1 MKENNDPNF
10 PLQQGLRVESSHTN
24 NFEQVP
30 KAVQEEMNALLYL
43 DWIGEQHFNNSQA
56 SRRTKTEHR
65 LLDLSQEEL
74 ESAEKKAF
82 LEHLQVHPNSLAYS
96 TLTKVVTYY
105 LVAFLGMIAEF
116 FIYESIFNN
125 SFGMTSTK
133 STLSGLL
140 VLLFTKTVGFAIH
153 KHIKHWIKENNLR
166 FRSLHKILIFTLAGL
181 ILLNA
186 MLLGLTNQGQIEKQ
200 KKIEQMEY
208 LSSSIEESEEF
219 DQDTSSQE
227 IELDQLQQDASKD
240 DNIFFTI
247 ARFLSITLIGM
258 LAIGAGATLFVVADL
273 YGDSLRLQKNI
284 RKLKD
289 RHAELKANFEYFNST
304 FSELLSLQ
312 REIIS
317 MHGQKMMLEK
327 LLSKEREK
335 DFSLPHQN
343 SETNIHP

>member
-1 MKENNDPNF
+1 
-10 PLQQGLRVESSHTN
+10 LQQGIHVKATHPN
-24 NFEQVP
+24 HFEQVP
-30 KAVQEEMNALLYL
+30 KAVQEEIQALNHLHR
-43 DWIGEQHFNNSQA
+43 IGELNYSNSQA
-56 SRRTKTEHR
+56 SKRPKIEHQ
-65 LLDLSQEEL
+65 LLDLSQKEL

-82 LEHLQVHPNSLAYS
+82 LEHLQVLPNPLAYS
-96 TLTKVVTYY
+96 TITKVVTYY
-105 LVAFLGMIAEF
+105 IVAILGMIAEF

-125 SFGMTSTK
+125 SFGMSSTK

-140 VLLFTKTVGFAIH
+140 VLLFTKYVGVAIQ

-166 FRSLHKILIFTLAGL
+166 FRSLHKIMIFSLGGL

-186 MLLGLTNQGQIEKQ
+186 MLLGVTNLGQIQKQ

-208 LSSSIEESEEF
+208 LSSSIEESAESGE
-219 DQDTSSQE
+219 DTSSQE
-227 IELDQLQQDASKD
+227 IELDQLQKDTNKD
-240 DNIFFTI
+240 DNIFFAI
-247 ARFLSITLIGM
+247 ARYLSITLIGM
-258 LAIGAGATLFVVADL
+258 LAIGAGATLFVLADL
-273 YGDSLRLQKNI
+273 YGDSLRLQKTI

-304 FSELLSLQ
+304 YNDLLSLQ

-335 DFSLPHQN
+335 DISLPYQN
-343 SETNIHP
+343 SETNIHQ